1 MFCILK
7 FNGSEEDG
15 VSWNL
20 EFLDVRI
27 EYVSKNLASNVRD

>member
-15 VSWNL
+15 VPWNL

-27 EYVSKNLASNVRD
+27 EYVSQNLASNVRA